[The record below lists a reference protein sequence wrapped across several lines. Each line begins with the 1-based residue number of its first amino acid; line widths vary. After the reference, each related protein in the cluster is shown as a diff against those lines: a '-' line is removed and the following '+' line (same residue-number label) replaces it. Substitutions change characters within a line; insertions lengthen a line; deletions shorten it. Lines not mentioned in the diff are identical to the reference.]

1 MSKKVKKKILFHFQ
15 NNLTSSFTNKI
26 YILQKKSKSRYIV
39 WDFSKN
45 SLWIHLKDI
54 YKKKK
59 SLFIF
64 KSQKK

>member
-45 SLWIHLKDI
+45 SLWRI
-54 YKKKK
+54 YIKKKN
-59 SLFIF
+59 LFYF
-64 KSQKK
+64 